1 MTELTPSELEI
12 AEIIEQHFK
21 AKIAKA
27 FRFAACA
34 VLAVAA
40 FAIVI
45 INYVQ

>member
-27 FRFAACA
+27 ARFAVCA
-34 VLAVAA
+34 ILAAAA

-45 INYVQ
+45 ASYVQ